1 MPFAVL
7 VWLLDGCDDDA
18 GAEETGAV
26 DAGALDAVDAGALD
40 ADGVAAGVGVAVALT
55 YTGGSKVSFGCPFV
69 ATFM

>member
-1 MPFAVL
+1 VDDEGLPFAVL

-18 GAEETGAV
+18 GAEETG
-26 DAGALDAVDAGALD
+26 AVDAGALD

-55 YTGGSKVSFGCPFV
+55 YTGGSKVSFGCPSV

>member
-1 MPFAVL
+1 MDDEGLPFAVL

-26 DAGALDAVDAGALD
+26 DAGALDAD
-40 ADGVAAGVGVAVALT
+40 AAGVGVAVALT